1 MKLLTIAVLAFYCC
15 SVIASSEE
23 DAIRQIESRGA
34 VFTDLKRVK
43 LDNKQTEFYQVF
55 SYVKFMVANTSG
67 GNEINVQH
75 FQVHYPSLTYREIVA
90 LVQAIVVFNREELDP
105 GMLRKQMFKGL
116 CQQGIN
122 VEGAY
127 TVWAAVESRYHKEVV
142 IRFRKLVKEQ
152 VNKDGYEAV
161 LAHAASVAQETQV
174 FGGIQE
180 GDGEAALSEINRLCA
195 E

>member
-1 MKLLTIAVLAFYCC
+1 MKHLTVAVVAFCCC

-34 VFTDLKRVK
+34 VVTDLKRVK
-43 LDNKQTEFYQVF
+43 LNKEQTEFYQVF

-67 GNEINVQH
+67 GNDINVQH
-75 FQVHYPSLTYREIVA
+75 FQMHYPSLTYPEIVA
-90 LVQAIVVFNREELDP
+90 LVQTLVVFNRDELDP
-105 GMLRKQMFKGL
+105 KMLRKQMFKGL
-116 CQQGIN
+116 CRQGIDAD
-122 VEGAY
+122 GAY
-127 TVWAAVESRYHKEVV
+127 SVWAAVESSYHKEVV
-142 IRFRKLVKEQ
+142 IRFRKLVKDL

-174 FGGIQE
+174 FGGVEE
-180 GDGEAALSEINRLCA
+180 GDGEAALSEINRLCT